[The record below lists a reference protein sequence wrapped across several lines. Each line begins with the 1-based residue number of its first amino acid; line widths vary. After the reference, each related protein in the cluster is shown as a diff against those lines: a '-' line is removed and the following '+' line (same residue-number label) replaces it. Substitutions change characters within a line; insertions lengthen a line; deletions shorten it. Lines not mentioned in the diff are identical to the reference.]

1 MTYKTHTIRYVTMG
15 ITTRHGQRYGDLEQH
30 RLDGR
35 KALGA
40 VERLFAPVKPSTEVH
55 MVLNVS

>member
-1 MTYKTHTIRYVTMG
+1 MG